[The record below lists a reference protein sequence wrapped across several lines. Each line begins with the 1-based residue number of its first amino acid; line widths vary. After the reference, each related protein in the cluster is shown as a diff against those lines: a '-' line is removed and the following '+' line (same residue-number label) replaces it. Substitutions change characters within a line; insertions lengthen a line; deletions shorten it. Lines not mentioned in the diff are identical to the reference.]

1 MYNFARI
8 YGAKADAQGFYREQ
22 APYLKLTSERASRR
36 DNMYK
41 FNKDQIN
48 LIEWS
53 LNVQE
58 EIFTKNKLNRE
69 FYDADIRTLKECK
82 NIINQQASEQK
93 G

>member
-8 YGAKADAQGFYREQ
+8 YGAKADAQGFCREQ

-69 FYDADIRTLKECK
+69 YYDADIRILKECK

>member
-1 MYNFARI
+1 
-8 YGAKADAQGFYREQ
+8 
-22 APYLKLTSERASRR
+22 
-36 DNMYK
+36 MYK

-53 LNVQE
+53 LNVQK

-69 FYDADIRTLKECK
+69 YYDADIRTLKECK